1 MQFVEGSF
9 YHVYN
14 RGNNKQLI
22 FFQERNYE
30 FFLNK
35 IRQYVVPHSN
45 LLAWCLMPN
54 HFHLLIQ
61 ANPETQKIVKET
73 PLKINAL
80 TESFRLMLS
89 SYTRAIQKQESM
101 IGSLFQQKTK
111 FKCADDY
118 LESVFHYV
126 HQNPYRARLVKKME
140 DYPWSSMKEYVQ
152 SSRQDRFEWSD
163 SATQNLCRQDIA
175 YQFMNIDRE
184 RFLTD
189 SYSVVPDE
197 VTKRIEAGL

>member
-9 YHVYN
+9 YHIYN

-35 IRQYVVPHSN
+35 IKQHVVPQTN

-54 HFHLLIQ
+54 HFHFLVQ
-61 ANPETQKIVKET
+61 ANLETLKIVRET
-73 PLKINAL
+73 PVKINAL
-80 TESFRLMLS
+80 TESLRLMLS

-101 IGSLFQQKTK
+101 VGSLFQQKTK
-111 FKCADDY
+111 FKCTDDY
-118 LESVFHYV
+118 LTSAFHYV
-126 HQNPYRARLVKKME
+126 HQNPYRAGLAQKIE
-140 DYPWSSMKEYVQ
+140 DYPWSSMKEY
-152 SSRQDRFEWSD
+152 DGLT
-163 SATQNLCRQDIA
+163 TQNLCRQDIA

-184 RFLTD
+184 RFLLD
-189 SYSVVPDE
+189 SYSVIPDE
-197 VTKRIEAGL
+197 ITRKIEE

>member
-1 MQFVEGSF
+1 MQFVGGSF
-9 YHVYN
+9 YHIYN
-14 RGNNKQLI
+14 RGNDKQKI

-35 IRQYVVPHSN
+35 VKQYVVPHSN

-54 HFHLLIQ
+54 HFHFLIQ
-61 ANPETQKIVKET
+61 ANQETLKIVKET
-73 PLKINAL
+73 PIKINAL
-80 TESFRLMLS
+80 TEGVRLMLS

-101 IGSLFQQKTK
+101 VGSLFQQKTK

-118 LESVFHYV
+118 LASAFHYV

-140 DYPWSSMKEYVQ
+140 DYPWSSMKEYVGLT
-152 SSRQDRFEWSD
+152 S
-163 SATQNLCRQDIA
+163 QNLCRQDIA
-175 YQFMNIDRE
+175 YQFINIDKE

-197 VTKRIEAGL
+197 VTRKIEIGL